1 MVLALIVLIGFGVL
15 FMFAFDEGLQGEGH
29 TIESVIASQAKDIAG
44 FHQAIA
50 TGRETLALAP
60 ARIATSNELS
70 AYKRTNAAQKE
81 ELAKLTAGVEG
92 GKAMV
97 QSQKLAFDDYKDE
110 YRGFVRGNAK
120 GTTLPEL
127 KTVAGI
133 VYKNVNIRE
142 VTAVGMQIRHDDG
155 QKRIP
160 FEDLS
165 EEMRDYYQFDPNQKD
180 EALAAESSARKVHE
194 DEVDAANVIADQ
206 QMGVQ
211 RAKEAQAARESA
223 MRTLALKEASAK
235 ALEGE
240 IKQLS
245 DSLPMEMQKK
255 LSRAGIIREQIA
267 DKQNQLSALR
277 SQIASLRS
285 HL

>member
-15 FMFAFDEGLQGEGH
+15 FMFAFDEGFQGEGH

-50 TGRETLALAP
+50 TGQEKLALAP
-60 ARIATSNELS
+60 ARIATSNDLS
-70 AYKRTNAAQKE
+70 TYKRSNAAQKE

-97 QSQKLAFDDYKDE
+97 QSQKQAFDAYKDE

-127 KTVAGI
+127 KTMAGI

-165 EEMRDYYQFDPNQKD
+165 EEMRDYYQFDPDQKD
-180 EALAAESSARKVHE
+180 DALVAESSARKEHE
-194 DEVDAANVIADQ
+194 AAVDAANVIADQ
-206 QMGVQ
+206 QMDVQ
-211 RAKEAQAARESA
+211 RAKDAQAAREST
-223 MRTLALKEASAK
+223 MRTLAVKEASAK
-235 ALEGE
+235 ALEAE
-240 IKQLS
+240 IKQLT
-245 DSLPMEMQKK
+245 DSLPMEMRKK
-255 LSRAGIIREQIA
+255 LSRAGIMREQIA
-267 DKQNQLSALR
+267 DKQSQLSALR